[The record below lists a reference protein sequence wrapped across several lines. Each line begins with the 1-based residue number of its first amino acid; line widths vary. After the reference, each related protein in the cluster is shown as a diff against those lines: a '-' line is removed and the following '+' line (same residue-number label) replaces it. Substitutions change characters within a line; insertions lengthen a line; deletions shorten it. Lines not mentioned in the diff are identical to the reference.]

1 MKVKEF
7 YTAKHIL
14 NFNLNLNYKI
24 DLNYESKRV
33 FNRKP
38 AQQNPDEQVLAT
50 ALLGILTRAQQ
61 FLCNNNGYNVY
72 KLSHT
77 TSTCCKCKY
86 LQAFI

>member
-1 MKVKEF
+1 MKLISIMKVKEF

-50 ALLGILTRAQQ
+50 ALLGILTKGTAIPLQQ
-61 FLCNNNGYNVY
+61 QRL
-72 KLSHT
+72 
-77 TSTCCKCKY
+77 
-86 LQAFI
+86 